1 MYLYLYIK
9 VSCFHMILINPW
21 MYTESLVE
29 LGNTEVRWFLSCNM
43 CAQKG
48 RQNVSKDGGND

>member
-1 MYLYLYIK
+1 
-9 VSCFHMILINPW
+9 